1 MTSDLTNA
9 EIADRLSLFAALLE
23 LAESSPFAVRAYARA
38 AELIRSTP
46 APVADLVREGRI
58 RELRGIGPGIES
70 KLRELVAT
78 GEIAELRALQEEL
91 PPELVSYGRLH
102 GVSVKRIS
110 AIARALGIATV
121 PELQAAVAAGRL
133 REVPGIGPATE
144 SAIASAFAAPPAST
158 ASTCAGSAAS
168 SA

>member
-58 RELRGIGPGIES
+58 RELRGIGLGIES

-91 PPELVSYGRLH
+91 PPELCCCLLYTSPSPRDRQK
-102 GVSVKRIS
+102 SRM
-110 AIARALGIATV
+110 
-121 PELQAAVAAGRL
+121 P
-133 REVPGIGPATE
+133 
-144 SAIASAFAAPPAST
+144 
-158 ASTCAGSAAS
+158 S